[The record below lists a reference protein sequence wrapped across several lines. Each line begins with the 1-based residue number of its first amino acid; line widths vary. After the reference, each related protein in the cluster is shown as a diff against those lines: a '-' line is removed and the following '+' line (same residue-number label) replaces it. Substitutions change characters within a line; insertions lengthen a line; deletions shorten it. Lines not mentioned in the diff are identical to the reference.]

1 MKLENLAR
9 IDLNL
14 LVILQILLEEKSV
27 TRAANRLHLS
37 QSALSKSLNR
47 LRETLGDPLFL
58 RTAHGL
64 KPTAHAVQLGKM
76 LPQSLQSLYQ
86 LTLPP
91 SFEPASSTRQFSFA
105 MVESAY
111 ETLIPYFIGPL
122 LTKAPNLKL
131 DSYVWT
137 ENSTLAIQQ
146 GQIDFGISG
155 RDLHPLSAFQV
166 DRLPDGI
173 AHQTLFTDEQ
183 VCLVRKDHPLLNAIA
198 AGHWDREIYLEM
210 AHVQVRCEG
219 NDWWALDYHL
229 ADLGH
234 HRRISTTVPDF
245 YGAASIC
252 AHSDLIFTLPASF
265 AKHAQKLYPLAEL
278 PLPFDFM
285 PLAYV
290 LLWHQRNDDD
300 PGHQW
305 VKNIICQSVSAAFSS
320 PDLKEFAEVRGS

>member
-14 LVILQILLEEKSV
+14 LVILQVLLEEQSV
-27 TRAANRLHLS
+27 TRAAARLHVS

-47 LRETLGDPLFL
+47 LRDMLGDPLFL

-76 LPQSLQSLYQ
+76 LPQSLQGLYQ

-91 SFEPASSTRQFSFA
+91 SFTPHNSTRQFSFA

-111 ETLIPYFIGPL
+111 ETLIPNFIGGL
-122 LTKAPNLKL
+122 LSRAPNLKL
-131 DSYVWT
+131 DSFVWN
-137 ENSTLAIQQ
+137 ENSIQAIQQ
-146 GQIDFGISG
+146 GQIDFGIAG
-155 RDLHPLSAFQV
+155 RELHPQSAFQV

-173 AHQTLFTDEQ
+173 AHQTLFTDHQ
-183 VCLVRKDHPLLNAIA
+183 VCLVRKNHPIISTFA
-198 AGHWDREIYLEM
+198 AGHWDLDVYLDM
-210 AHVQVRCEG
+210 SHVQVRCEG

-234 HRRISTTVPDF
+234 HRRLSTTVPDF
-245 YGAASIC
+245 YGAVSVC
-252 AHSDLIFTLPASF
+252 AHSDLIFTLPSSF
-265 AKHAQKLYPLAEL
+265 AQHAKKLYHLVEL
-278 PLPFDFM
+278 PLPIEFI

-290 LLWHQRNDDD
+290 LLWHERSGDD
-300 PGHQW
+300 PGHRW
-305 VKNIICQSVSAAFSS
+305 VKEIICESVAKALANSESAS
-320 PDLKEFAEVRGS
+320 LVN